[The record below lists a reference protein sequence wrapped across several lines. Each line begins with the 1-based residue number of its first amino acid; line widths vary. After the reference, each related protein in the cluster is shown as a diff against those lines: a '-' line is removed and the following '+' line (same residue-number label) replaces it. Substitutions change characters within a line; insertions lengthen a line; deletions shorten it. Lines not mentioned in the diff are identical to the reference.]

1 MSAAENQMSD
11 PVATIPVVTVVP
23 VVSVATPV
31 VTESHIETN
40 NDLTNTAGADAPKRR
55 GRKPKGL
62 TRTAPHSDML
72 QKQSVKPQENV
83 VLYLKTV
90 LTPAQKQKIKEYN
103 PGRNF

>member
-1 MSAAENQMSD
+1 MSAAENQMSEPVVTI
-11 PVATIPVVTVVP
+11 PVATDVPAVSVVTD
-23 VVSVATPV
+23 
-31 VTESHIETN
+31 SHIETN
-40 NDLTNTAGADAPKRR
+40 DDLTNTAGADAPKRR